1 VNRKKD
7 IPEIVVERLPK
18 YYRYFKSLIDKKEK
32 VSSREVAEAM
42 ATSASQIRLDLSH
55 FGGFGLQG
63 YGYNV
68 KELYEKIGS
77 ILSADRQ
84 QSYIIVGV
92 GNLGV
97 ALARYPMFD
106 EAGFVL
112 DAAFDVNPKVIG
124 TEIGGVKVLD
134 VSELSGY
141 VKSGKSCVA
150 VIATPAE
157 AVPEISTIL
166 QDGGICGIINFAPVD
181 IYAKSD
187 DLPVQNIHLADKF
200 LTLSYWI
207 NTCKSC

>member
-1 VNRKKD
+1 MKRKKG

-18 YYRYFKSLIDKKEK
+18 YYRYFKGLIDKKEK

-42 ATSASQIRLDLSH
+42 STSASQIRLDLSH

-68 KELYEKIGS
+68 KDLHDKIGS
-77 ILSADRQ
+77 ILGADRH
-84 QSYIIVGV
+84 QSYIIIGV
-92 GNLGV
+92 GNMGV

-112 DAAFDVNPKVIG
+112 DGAFDVDPKVIG
-124 TEIGGVKVLD
+124 TEIGGIKVSDVK
-134 VSELSGY
+134 ELSGY
-141 VKSGKSCVA
+141 VKTGKSCVA

-157 AVPEISTIL
+157 AVPEISDIL
-166 QDGGICGIINFAPVD
+166 QEGGICGIINFAPVD
-181 IYAKSD
+181 IYAKN

-207 NTCKSC
+207 NSCKSC